1 MICLTSCLD
10 SASQSY
16 SLGISTFTVYNK
28 STYHFREESVH
39 QEWRSVH
46 QEWRSLNQQARKKNV
61 LGMQQQG

>member
-39 QEWRSVH
+39 QEWRS
-46 QEWRSLNQQARKKNV
+46 LNQQARKKNV